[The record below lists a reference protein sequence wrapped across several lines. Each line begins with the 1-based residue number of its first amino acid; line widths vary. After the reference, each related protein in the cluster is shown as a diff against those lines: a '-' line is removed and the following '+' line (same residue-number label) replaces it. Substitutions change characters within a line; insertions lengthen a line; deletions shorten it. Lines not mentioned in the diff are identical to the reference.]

1 MSAMAQAWVPPLPP
15 GWEARYHHQHKQ
27 YFYINHNT
35 KTTQW
40 DDPRY
45 THADATMNLS
55 STSAGPMSLIDYGPL
70 DNQPPTEIAL
80 HSLNANGHVQD
91 TNVQCE
97 TKVDSKKE
105 IFEQV
110 QAQFPDCPYYIIQN
124 ILHDASQDKVKAESR
139 LIQLGYRPVG
149 NRPGSGGKSPY
160 HTSSNT
166 SPHRYQQKGHSS
178 GSRENSPL
186 NHANRNNISNL
197 SPHHTGSPSRS
208 PRQLSPKRSYS
219 PNKSSSPK
227 RSPSPSAYPAGPSEA
242 EKERLYEKFVAQFPV
257 QPTTVIAAALEVC
270 CYNEAQTLAV
280 LQASLDDRPEQKPA
294 TPPAP
299 VRQQEAKRSHPKTDN
314 KPVSYDP
321 VSLSDRSDKSP
332 SSSASSV
339 RDMSSC
345 KSPEDEDSPERICN
359 MPSVIHDSPTKHPT
373 SQARAKQVTS
383 HSETVV
389 TSEKQVYM
397 SPYRLKAR
405 GPDASLRQGPDD
417 KNLLPSY
424 LGVKGANR
432 QNYRGP
438 DFSLARGPMK
448 SQGPD
453 AINRCG
459 PLNSMQIQDPVLV
472 TKL

>member
-1 MSAMAQAWVPPLPP
+1 MGDASTELALRGYRKMGGASTNALQILRHTFPHVDKSLVFNIWMS
-15 GWEARYHHQHKQ
+15 
-27 YFYINHNT
+27 
-35 KTTQW
+35 
-40 DDPRY
+40 
-45 THADATMNLS
+45 S
-55 STSAGPMSLIDYGPL
+55 
-70 DNQPPTEIAL
+70 
-80 HSLNANGHVQD
+80 
-91 TNVQCE
+91 
-97 TKVDSKKE
+97 
-105 IFEQV
+105 
-110 QAQFPDCPYYIIQN
+110 
-124 ILHDASQDKVKAESR
+124 SQDKAKAESR

-149 NRPGSGGKSPY
+149 NRPGSGSKSPY

-178 GSRENSPL
+178 GSRESSPL

-219 PNKSSSPK
+219 PNKSSPPK

-242 EKERLYEKFVAQFPV
+242 EKERLYERFVAQFPN

-270 CYNEAQTLAV
+270 CYNEMQTLAV
-280 LQASLDDRPEQKPA
+280 LQASGDTDDRPQPKPA

-299 VRQQEAKRSHPKTDN
+299 VRQQDAKRSHPKIDN

-321 VSLSDRSDKSP
+321 VALSDRSDKSP

-345 KSPEDEDSPERICN
+345 KSPEDEDSPERISN
-359 MPSVIHDSPTKHPT
+359 MPSVIHDSPTKHPA

-383 HSETVV
+383 NSETVV

-397 SPYRLKAR
+397 SPYRLKAK
-405 GPDASLRQGPDD
+405 GPDASLRHGPDD

-424 LGVKGANR
+424 LGVKGPNR

-438 DFSLARGPMK
+438 DHSLAKGPMK
-448 SQGPD
+448 SLGPD

-459 PLNSMQIQDPVLV
+459 PLNSMQTQDPVLV